1 MNVQEILSVTLI
13 LFSVIDIVGIIPVII
28 DMKKKGVHIES
39 AKAVLVSM
47 LIMVAFLFTGE
58 GILRMLG
65 VDVQSFAVAGALIIF
80 FIGLEMILGIKLFRE
95 QHGSES
101 LKGTVVP
108 VAFPLI
114 AGAGT
119 MTTIIS
125 LKAKYETMDILIAIV
140 INIILVYIV
149 LKSSNWIQSKLG
161 DAGAAVLRKVFGIIL
176 LAISIKLFKE
186 NFHLVIT
193 PDKKLGFISA
203 LT

>member
-1 MNVQEILSVTLI
+1 MNVQDILSVTLI
-13 LFSVIDIVGIIPVII
+13 LFSVIDIVGILPVII
-28 DMKKKGVHIES
+28 DMKKKGVEIES
-39 AKAVLVSM
+39 AKAAVVSL
-47 LIMVAFLFTGE
+47 LIMAGFLFAGE

-65 VDVQSFAVAGALIIF
+65 LDVQSFAVAGALIIF

-95 QHGSES
+95 QHGSNT
-101 LKGTVVP
+101 KGTVVP

-125 LKAKYETMDILIAIV
+125 LHAKYQTVDILIAITL
-140 INIILVYIV
+140 NIILVYIV
-149 LKSSNWIQSKLG
+149 LKSSNWIQDKLG
-161 DAGAAVLRKVFGIIL
+161 EAGAAVLRKVFGIIL

-193 PDKKLGFISA
+193 PDKKLGFISGVI
-203 LT
+203 

>member
-1 MNVQEILSVTLI
+1 MNVHEILSVTLI
-13 LFSVIDIVGIIPVII
+13 LFAVIDIIGIIPIII
-28 DMKKKGVHIES
+28 DLKKKGVQIES
-39 AKAVLVSM
+39 AKAALVSM

-58 GILRMLG
+58 GILKMLG
-65 VDVQSFAVAGALIIF
+65 VDVQSFAVAGALVIF
-80 FIGLEMILGIKLFRE
+80 LIGLEMILGIKLFRE
-95 QHGSES
+95 QHGES
-101 LKGTVVP
+101 KGTVVP

-125 LKAKYETMDILIAIV
+125 MKAKFQTTDILIGIV
-140 INIILVYIV
+140 LNIILVYIV
-149 LKSSNWIQSKLG
+149 LKSSGWIQDKLG
-161 DAGAAVLRKVFGIIL
+161 EAGAAVLRKVFGIIL

-203 LT
+203 LI